1 MIVPI
6 IAGAALGG
14 LGGATMATGGFALAS
29 QAALIGAGVGA
40 SVGGSI
46 YGGSMQANAAKQ
58 QAELQNEYAH
68 RQYQYNLDM
77 WGMKKNQLQAQRQEA
92 VDRILV
98 DAVNEGKIKAYKDA
112 SAVEQYQYALQIR
125 NSQQLSNEAAFRRSE
140 DIYSTTTDLNS
151 ISARAAM
158 DSEIVQLQESQAEAR
173 FDRHEAYLEALE
185 AEGKL
190 RARSGSGRR
199 AAKGVQV
206 TMAAYGKQMEMLD
219 ATLDSSGRNTRA
231 ALEEI
236 IRDKTSADLSAY
248 ASRMLDPGELP
259 MPIEPRPLPV
269 PELSLPRTLQPY
281 DFGPQPIMGAM
292 ASPSAA
298 AQQAWGST
306 ITSIAGTIGQAAIG
320 YATAGLGGNT
330 TTVNNYNTPAPTN

>member
-1 MIVPI
+1 
-6 IAGAALGG
+6 
-14 LGGATMATGGFALAS
+14 
-29 QAALIGAGVGA
+29 
-40 SVGGSI
+40 
-46 YGGSMQANAAKQ
+46 MQANAAKQ

-125 NSQQLSNEAAFRRSE
+125 NSQQLSNEAAFSISE

-190 RARSGSGRR
+190 RARSGSGRS

-206 TMAAYGKQMEMLD
+206 TMADYGKQMEMLN

-259 MPIEPRPLPV
+259 MPI
-269 PELSLPRTLQPY
+269 
-281 DFGPQPIMGAM
+281 
-292 ASPSAA
+292 
-298 AQQAWGST
+298 
-306 ITSIAGTIGQAAIG
+306 
-320 YATAGLGGNT
+320 
-330 TTVNNYNTPAPTN
+330 